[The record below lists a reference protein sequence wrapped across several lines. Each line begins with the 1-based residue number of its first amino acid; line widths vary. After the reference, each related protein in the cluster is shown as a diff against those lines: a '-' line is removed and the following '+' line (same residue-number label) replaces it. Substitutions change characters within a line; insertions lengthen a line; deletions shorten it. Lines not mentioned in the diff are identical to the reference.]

1 MHIHVALVPAHH
13 KSDGR
18 VKYCRSRLTVEP
30 VSYQWRPGTKAY
42 IVTWVYISSAC
53 VQ

>member
-13 KSDGR
+13 KRDGR

-30 VSYQWRPGTKAY
+30 VSYQGKATDAY
-42 IVTWVYISSAC
+42 IVTWVYISSPK
-53 VQ
+53 